1 MDEINKLSK
10 EKNVTAIA
18 LCKAV
23 SMPRATYYRQQKKGT
38 LEKNLPSNQAMLLII
53 KKKIK

>member
-38 LEKNLPSNQAMLLII
+38 LEKKTCLQT
-53 KKKIK
+53 KQCY